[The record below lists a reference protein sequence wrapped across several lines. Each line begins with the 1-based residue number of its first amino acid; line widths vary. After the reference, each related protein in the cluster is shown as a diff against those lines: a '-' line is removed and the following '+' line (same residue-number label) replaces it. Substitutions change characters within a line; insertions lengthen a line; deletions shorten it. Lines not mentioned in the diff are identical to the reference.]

1 MLALFHLITP
11 PYVLEP
17 YVTLFLLHLYTYFPV
32 AYTFTFPPIF
42 PYDLCNIYFSH
53 ISPCLVVPALWR
65 LPAQLYLWYR
75 TRETKICKH
84 SKISNF
90 FLTKGIAYLRVS
102 FHLYIRTSYFT
113 LCIRN
118 QVSSFIPNG
127 EIFGR
132 VDGRGNCTK

>member
-1 MLALFHLITP
+1 
-11 PYVLEP
+11 
-17 YVTLFLLHLYTYFPV
+17 
-32 AYTFTFPPIF
+32 
-42 PYDLCNIYFSH
+42 
-53 ISPCLVVPALWR
+53 
-65 LPAQLYLWYR
+65 
-75 TRETKICKH
+75 
-84 SKISNF
+84 
-90 FLTKGIAYLRVS
+90 LRVS